1 MNIDYVESQ
10 ITCPTTE
17 ISAIGQHIS
26 QGQLQI
32 VKHFDDQKNQKPN
45 SKDAGFYHNY
55 FKLRKNEVV

>member
-10 ITCPTTE
+10 ITCPITE

-32 VKHFDDQKNQKPN
+32 VKHFDDQKIKNQTVKMLVFITIILN
-45 SKDAGFYHNY
+45 
-55 FKLRKNEVV
+55 

>member
-32 VKHFDDQKNQKPN
+32 VKHFDDQKIKNQTVKMLVFIT
-45 SKDAGFYHNY
+45 FYIE
-55 FKLRKNEVV
+55 KK